1 MRNMSTAV
9 GLIVIVVLAL
19 AWYNMTYAA
28 QSPSAPHPSLI
39 QKGGT
44 RNTSSHGVRPSTFPQ
59 TPSSIV
65 GPPTITADFIDR
77 VLKTAHSPAV
87 GIGNAMY
94 RLGMQYGIDP
104 AFPLAFFHHESTYGK
119 AGWAVTNHSIGNI
132 RCTAGY
138 ACNGGY
144 RFYPTWEAGVTDW
157 YLLISTVYL
166 AQGLNTIEKIIPV
179 YAPSA
184 DNNNEAA
191 YIGSVL
197 SDMTAFRRGEVY
209 T

>member
-1 MRNMSTAV
+1 MRNMSTIV
-9 GLIVIVVLAL
+9 GLIVVAVLAL
-19 AWYNMTYAA
+19 ALYNMTYAA
-28 QSPSAPHPSLI
+28 QSPSAPPLSLV
-39 QKGGT
+39 QKGDTG
-44 RNTSSHGVRPSTFPQ
+44 NISSHVARPSSFPR
-59 TPSSIV
+59 TTSSIV

-77 VLKTAHSPAV
+77 VLRDAHSPAV

-144 RFYPTWEAGVTDW
+144 RFYSTWEAGVADW

-166 AQGLNTIEKIIPV
+166 PQGLNTIEKIIPV

-197 SDMTAFRRGEVY
+197 SDMAAFRRGEVY
-209 T
+209 A